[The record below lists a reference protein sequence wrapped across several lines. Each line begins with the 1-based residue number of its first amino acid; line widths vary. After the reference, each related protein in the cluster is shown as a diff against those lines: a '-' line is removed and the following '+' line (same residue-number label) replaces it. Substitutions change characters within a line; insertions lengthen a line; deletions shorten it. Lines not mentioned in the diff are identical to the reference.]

1 MNQIIFTPTKK
12 FSLWSAIPLWIF
24 CGMGIFFALILLWQ
38 AIADWPSDS
47 SYKNVILGGPLLLF
61 FIWFRWQFVGQ
72 STITIDAEAI
82 TQKQP
87 VISPRV
93 QWNTI
98 VGVQFRESTRMVN
111 GGGAMVRVHRR
122 IAEIT
127 TKNNRRV
134 VFVLSTLSPAEREKI
149 EGWLTQAAQIGEIP
163 PEIKKQLLQK

>member
-24 CGMGIFFALILLWQ
+24 CGIGIFFALTLLVRAFQ
-38 AIADWPSDS
+38 DWPSDS
-47 SYKNVILGGPLLLF
+47 SYKNLILGGPLLLF
-61 FIWFRWQFVGQ
+61 FIWFRWQFFGQ
-72 STITIDAEAI
+72 STITIDAQAI

-87 VISPRV
+87 MLSPRV
-93 QWNTI
+93 QWNNI
-98 VGVQFRESTRMVN
+98 ASVQFRESTRMVN

-134 VFVLSTLSPAEREKI
+134 NFVLSTLSQTDREQIER
-149 EGWLTQAAQIGEIP
+149 WLEQAVSSGDVPGEIR
-163 PEIKKQLLQK
+163 ITLKK